1 MVDLRRCTH
10 GVGSMSEEDA
20 LKNWLCRWSIVPYT
34 SSVAVQW
41 MPSLMAVQVQGNT
54 MGSESVQLVGSGCTF
69 REALTWR
76 WRLSTQSIGDR
87 VIDGHV
93 LGTQEL
99 NEVSEEFRL
108 KLASSVCRDGWKG
121 AKQVIQP
128 EFLGP
133 YERALTGSAPS
144 CKAYVLHICSFTDH
158 FVLQMVVFDW
168 YRAWGSSKSSFIM
181 VKWNLDYFAGLKQS
195 FFAEHFTNSLIYRTE
210 YSIRNIQVVCSIT
223 IKRANVW
230 AVHLSIR
237 IATS

>member
-41 MPSLMAVQVQGNT
+41 MPSLMPVQVQGNT

-121 AKQVIQP
+121 AKASNPTRVSWSIWKGSNWICTFLQGLCVAHMLLYRPFRITNGCLWLISCLKVFEIVIYYGEVKPGLLCRTQTVV
-128 EFLGP
+128 LRG
-133 YERALTGSAPS
+133 AL
-144 CKAYVLHICSFTDH
+144 HQFTY
-158 FVLQMVVFDW
+158 LQN
-168 YRAWGSSKSSFIM
+168 R
-181 VKWNLDYFAGLKQS
+181 
-195 FFAEHFTNSLIYRTE
+195 
-210 YSIRNIQVVCSIT
+210 IQHS
-223 IKRANVW
+223 
-230 AVHLSIR
+230 
-237 IATS
+237 